1 MSVLSIAI
9 ALFLCS
15 NIRQAHM
22 KNIKSTRLR
31 EERQLWSTS
40 PSTRYRTGIS
50 NKMGHTILF
59 YYVQCPDLGLQYSFF
74 LPAIPFMN
82 YKCLEHIHLNV
93 SKGSILYIFPRN
105 VWWFVPKEQL
115 RNFCASAEFID
126 IT

>member
-1 MSVLSIAI
+1 MNVLSIAI
-9 ALFLCS
+9 ALSLCS

-22 KNIKSTRLR
+22 KNIRSTRLR

-40 PSTRYRTGIS
+40 PSIRYRTGTS
-50 NKMGHTILF
+50 SKMGHTILF
-59 YYVQCPDLGLQYSFF
+59 YYVQFQYSFF

-82 YKCLEHIHLNV
+82 SKCPEHIHLNV

-105 VWWFVPKEQL
+105 VWWFVLKEQL
-115 RNFCASAEFID
+115 RKFCASADFID